1 MAIDGLFHKTI
12 LMLECLKAP
21 FDKSGF
27 GDGVEKR
34 PYVQV
39 SRELKCQATAIYGI
53 IFFNLKKRLRQ
64 QI

>member
-27 GDGVEKR
+27 GDGVKKR

-53 IFFNLKKRLRQ
+53 IFFF
-64 QI
+64 